1 MLQEMAILVVR
12 SCHCN
17 LISDFEI
24 DYLDRIVVLDIQ
36 TAIDCMM
43 DMKSMVV
50 VMVRILQLSLAK
62 NYSNVVVVVVLD
74 KHG

>member
-1 MLQEMAILVVR
+1 
-12 SCHCN
+12 
-17 LISDFEI
+17 
-24 DYLDRIVVLDIQ
+24 VVLDIQ

-50 VMVRILQLSLAK
+50 VMVRILQLSQAK